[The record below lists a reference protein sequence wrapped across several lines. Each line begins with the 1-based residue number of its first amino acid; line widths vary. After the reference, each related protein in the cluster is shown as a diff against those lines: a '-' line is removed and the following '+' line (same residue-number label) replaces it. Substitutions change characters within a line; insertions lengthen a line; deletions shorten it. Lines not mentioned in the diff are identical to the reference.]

1 MTPLKVKDIANRR
14 VTIAAA
20 GNLLV
25 EIFGLLGRDKTHT
38 CLCIWHGDDTE
49 MRECASI
56 DEELD
61 EEEENHALSQGG
73 LDTLNSIV
81 VGTEY
86 QNSQDD
92 VVRNFDDNVGKDEGL
107 PGVCFAGSFTD
118 LVKRALV
125 DEERHDLRGLVS
137 KISLLREKAIH
148 TC

>member
-1 MTPLKVKDIANRR
+1 MTPLKVNDMANRS

-20 GNLLV
+20 GKLLAKILV
-25 EIFGLLGRDKTHT
+25 SFERDKTRT

-49 MRECASI
+49 MRERASI

-73 LDTLNSIV
+73 LDTLNGIV

-125 DEERHDLRGLVS
+125 DEERHDL
-137 KISLLREKAIH
+137 
-148 TC
+148 